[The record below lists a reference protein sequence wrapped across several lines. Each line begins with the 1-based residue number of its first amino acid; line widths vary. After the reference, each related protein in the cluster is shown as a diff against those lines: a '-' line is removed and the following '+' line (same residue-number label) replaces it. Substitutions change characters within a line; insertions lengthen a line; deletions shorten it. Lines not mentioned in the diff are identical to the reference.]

1 LVAINR
7 VLLAQYASFP
17 INGADLY
24 DELLSSTAILSTGN
38 ESLDKL
44 LDSGLY
50 TGEVTELIGAP
61 GSGKTQVCLGVAAN
75 VACELKRNVVYI
87 DSTGGLSASR
97 LLEIVKSK
105 VSTAEQQDKFDRNH
119 ILVTYELLTVNEMV
133 SFVLQ
138 SPSGSSSLKAVIV
151 DSVRAVLLPVIGGNQ
166 TEGLSLMM
174 QLAGE
179 LRMIS
184 RDFCVAVLVTNHV
197 TRESNGAVKP
207 GLGRSWSHV
216 PRTRILLQHVNSEM
230 TTQNGLRRATLLK
243 SSRQRG
249 WYSKQ
254 KLKRS
259 KYWFGCADSMSQ
271 NCLNG
276 ALAIVKEMIA
286 VTLLVFLLGP
296 VTLIQGKPSLNIDVL
311 EENYKSGD
319 LPSRERRDVD
329 MSCNSEETIEGG
341 SIVLPEVRSTGSVM
355 KYECPEGT
363 FAFPVGW
370 RVCIQGRWSS
380 LTDSGQDP
388 ISKAVCKP
396 VKCVRPAAPQFGQ
409 MSPSDREYNSFN
421 DTVHFSC
428 LPGFELLGSSE
439 RTCQSNG
446 RWSGNL
452 PVCDKQENFCP
463 NPGVP
468 FGGVRSGDT
477 FTLGSVVTFT
487 CNSGLLLRGSVERKC
502 LKNGVWSGV
511 ETTCEGRYEF
521 DSAQDLAREM
531 QNIKS
536 QIFTSGE
543 KTSEPALNPFSDRT
557 HKLYFLVDASGTVG
571 TYNFD
576 KTLRFL
582 DNYIRRIWKSGIS
595 VKVIFY
601 DKISTRTI
609 EVSRDPNLFN
619 TESLVNRVQYNE
631 FSPDAETN
639 PGRALEAL
647 LENVRSAGSRP
658 IKWTV
663 FLIYIFVIGLGNAP
677 RDQLEGVVPSKATEE
692 TGRQY
697 SFFLPSY
704 DSLEEVFNDPKWEGT
719 SFEECGIRSKA
730 WHRSVGRIFGGIK
743 SQDADW
749 PWQVYIYMVD
759 KVAVEC
765 SGSIISNRWVLSAAH
780 CYKSSDIA
788 SNLDNLFVVYGLTQ
802 RSKYSKDQVSVEQLI
817 IHPSYN
823 QHFDYDIALLKLKQD
838 LTYSEMV
845 SLEASVLRSI
855 NQTCL
860 SRTVHSVQEEKRA
873 TPARIGIVSY
883 GKSDV
888 CGDKDFMGFYTNV
901 PKMMT
906 FVREHVKELQYNL
919 SPASQ
924 LWLLEWSDAALF
936 ILHLDVLQV
945 HPDEFPA
952 ALPGVAEVLQSMAP
966 E

>member
-1 LVAINR
+1 
-7 VLLAQYASFP
+7 
-17 INGADLY
+17 
-24 DELLSSTAILSTGN
+24 
-38 ESLDKL
+38 
-44 LDSGLY
+44 
-50 TGEVTELIGAP
+50 
-61 GSGKTQVCLGVAAN
+61 
-75 VACELKRNVVYI
+75 
-87 DSTGGLSASR
+87 
-97 LLEIVKSK
+97 
-105 VSTAEQQDKFDRNH
+105 
-119 ILVTYELLTVNEMV
+119 
-133 SFVLQ
+133 
-138 SPSGSSSLKAVIV
+138 
-151 DSVRAVLLPVIGGNQ
+151 
-166 TEGLSLMM
+166 
-174 QLAGE
+174 
-179 LRMIS
+179 
-184 RDFCVAVLVTNHV
+184 
-197 TRESNGAVKP
+197 
-207 GLGRSWSHV
+207 
-216 PRTRILLQHVNSEM
+216 
-230 TTQNGLRRATLLK
+230 
-243 SSRQRG
+243 
-249 WYSKQ
+249 
-254 KLKRS
+254 
-259 KYWFGCADSMSQ
+259 MSQ

-663 FLIYIFVIGLGNAP
+663 FLISKQYNSGPVPSSLVQDILKHVKEPDVYFDIFVIGLGNAP

-845 SLEASVLRSI
+845 RRICLPCTQDVVSLVPSPLGSWDSSCSYQENRLTYAGGDSKERTLNGYIAGWGDIKKNVQRVYLSHAEVSIYPRGQCPAINKPNMPFTDRSFCARGEKSDSCKGDSGGPFV
-855 NQTCL
+855 TKK
-860 SRTVHSVQEEKRA
+860 QEKWIQ
-873 TPARIGIVSY
+873 IGIVSY

-906 FVREHVKELQYNL
+906 FVREHVKELQY
-919 SPASQ
+919 S
-924 LWLLEWSDAALF
+924 
-936 ILHLDVLQV
+936 
-945 HPDEFPA
+945 
-952 ALPGVAEVLQSMAP
+952 
-966 E
+966 